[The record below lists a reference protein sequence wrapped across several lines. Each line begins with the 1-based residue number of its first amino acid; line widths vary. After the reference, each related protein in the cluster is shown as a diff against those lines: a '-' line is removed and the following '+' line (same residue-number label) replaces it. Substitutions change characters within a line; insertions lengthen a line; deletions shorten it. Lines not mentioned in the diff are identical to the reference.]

1 MSAQSSAQPSAQS
14 GGQSAGL
21 SSAVPAST
29 RSAALVALAAEL
41 GSRAGDAR
49 DARRRT
55 ALLGL
60 HCLSAFAAKQFRL
73 FEKGFADGSLE
84 LDPQFPPAAIV
95 EATICQVAFDI
106 DVFLRILGQRD
117 ADDTTAAMRDGLN
130 LADRLAA
137 DALAP
142 AVRHGLIEET
152 AVLTYF
158 QKTPTVR
165 LLPYVPLALI
175 GIDLTAIQDPARLLA
190 VAHEVGHHVYRQMT
204 VNYAAD
210 LDEQVTDVIA
220 QRVAASAGEQPPAWL
235 LPWAEELFA
244 DVYSVLIAGPVAGL
258 SMQAMLM
265 GGSPAHLLHDD
276 GDHPLGALRPQI
288 VVLTLQKL
296 AALDPAAAPRL
307 QNTAARLQDQWRA
320 YLADQKIAL
329 AFTPAGGGSSV
340 QLVAAHDQL
349 RRYID
354 TLLDGPLAPLCH
366 SAKGERWS
374 RGLDAPSASLG
385 ELYNQFT
392 AACVRLRGGEAPELA
407 VSDKKVV
414 ATPQLSGVK
423 GGQRVVGEIGDPYL
437 DGLRDEA
444 LAGKRTLSAGAWK
457 AVFLAG
463 DWVTEEG
470 GSGIRPPE

>member
-1 MSAQSSAQPSAQS
+1 MSAQSSAQSAAQ
-14 GGQSAGL
+14 

-29 RSAALVALAAEL
+29 RSAALVTLAGEL
-41 GSRAGDAR
+41 GARAGEAR
-49 DARRRT
+49 SARRRT

-60 HCLSAFAAKQFRL
+60 HCLSAFAAKQFKL
-73 FEKGFADGSLE
+73 FERGFANGALE
-84 LDPQFPPAAIV
+84 PDPQFPPTSIV

-106 DVFLRILGQRD
+106 DVLLRTLGQRD
-117 ADDTTAAMRDGLN
+117 ADDTTPAMRDTLD

-142 AVRHGLIEET
+142 AVRHQLIEET

-175 GIDLTAIQDPARLLA
+175 GIDLTAIQDPLRLVA

-204 VNYAAD
+204 VNYATD
-210 LDEQVTDVIA
+210 LNELDEQVTDVIA
-220 QRVAASAGEQPPAWL
+220 QRAAASAAEQPPAWL

-244 DVYSVLIAGPVAGL
+244 DVYSVLVAGPVAGL

-265 GGSPAHLLHDD
+265 AGSSAHLLHDD

-288 VVLTLQKL
+288 AVLVLQKL
-296 AALDPAAAPRL
+296 AARDASSAARL
-307 QNTAARLQDQWRA
+307 QNTAARLQDQWRT
-320 YLADQKIAL
+320 YLAEQKITL
-329 AFTPAGGGSSV
+329 AFAPAGGGAPV
-340 QLVAAHDQL
+340 QLAAAHDQL

-354 TLLDGPLAPLCH
+354 TLLDGPLAPLAH
-366 SAKGERWS
+366 WPKLERWS
-374 RGLDAPSASLG
+374 KGLDAPTAPLT
-385 ELYNQFT
+385 ELYAQFT
-392 AACVRLRGGEAPELA
+392 AACVRLAGSEIPELSA
-407 VSDKKVV
+407 AGDKKVAVSPQV
-414 ATPQLSGVK
+414 AGVR

-470 GSGIRPPE
+470 GSGIRPVD